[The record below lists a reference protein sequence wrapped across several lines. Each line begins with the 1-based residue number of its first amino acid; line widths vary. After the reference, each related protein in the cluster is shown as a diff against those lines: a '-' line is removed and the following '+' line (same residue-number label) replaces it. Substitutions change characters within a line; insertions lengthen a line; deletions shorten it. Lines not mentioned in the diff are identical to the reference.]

1 MLGHGKTQ
9 SCPVAHSPAWVF
21 APQHR
26 AWEFPS
32 RTVIVRWEIHWART
46 VTWTGK
52 SATGTKTSIKN
63 TDNFTFFPR
72 PAHVKE
78 NTRKLAHTSVKSHQ
92 LGSKALL
99 CRPPGS
105 RAPGAPS
112 RPLISHRWQGPR
124 LPGGEWPDARADG
137 KRVIPAEPRSHKR
150 REVVRDRGKPRLRP
164 RARPRHW
171 RKTGRARRK
180 GGGRSRA

>member
-32 RTVIVRWEIHWART
+32 RTVIVRWKIHRTRT

-52 SATGTKTSIKN
+52 SATETKTSIKN
-63 TDNFTFFPR
+63 TNNFTFFPR

-78 NTRKLAHTSVKSHQ
+78 NTRKLAPHQCEIPPARFKS
-92 LGSKALL
+92 ALVSA
-99 CRPPGS
+99 PGS

-112 RPLISHRWQGPR
+112 RPLVSHRWQGPR

-164 RARPRHW
+164 RARPRH
-171 RKTGRARRK
+171 
-180 GGGRSRA
+180 